1 MIIRSPRVNCL
12 TACATG
18 GEAVKSAK
26 KSPLLFT
33 KNPADCST
41 PLWDF
46 PPGRRSVRYTKGLH
60 MVDIKKVLASMVLL
74 LLGAT
79 ASLAAEAPDQKT
91 AWNALKNKQEY
102 VLGVYDAVRGWS
114 MQEPDTA
121 LPFFGNHDKNALISE
136 AIKMVDDMYDAG
148 NGYEVVPAAQIIR
161 LFWESSRD
169 QENAGRNFKFSLDEA
184 AQDYNA
190 YFRSGGK

>member
-1 MIIRSPRVNCL
+1 
-12 TACATG
+12 
-18 GEAVKSAK
+18 
-26 KSPLLFT
+26 
-33 KNPADCST
+33 
-41 PLWDF
+41 
-46 PPGRRSVRYTKGLH
+46 

>member
-1 MIIRSPRVNCL
+1 
-12 TACATG
+12 
-18 GEAVKSAK
+18 
-26 KSPLLFT
+26 
-33 KNPADCST
+33 
-41 PLWDF
+41 
-46 PPGRRSVRYTKGLH
+46 
-60 MVDIKKVLASMVLL
+60 MVLL

-79 ASLAAEAPDQKT
+79 ASFAAEVPDQKA

-114 MQEPDTA
+114 LQEPDTA
-121 LPFFGNHDKNALISE
+121 LPFFGGHDKNVLIAE
-136 AIKMVDDMYDAG
+136 AVKMVDDMYDAG

-169 QENAGRNFKFSLDEA
+169 KENAGRTLKFSLDEA

>member
-1 MIIRSPRVNCL
+1 MPPALVATVPL
-12 TACATG
+12 T
-18 GEAVKSAK
+18 
-26 KSPLLFT
+26 
-33 KNPADCST
+33 
-41 PLWDF
+41 
-46 PPGRRSVRYTKGLH
+46 
-60 MVDIKKVLASMVLL
+60 
-74 LLGAT
+74 GAT
-79 ASLAAEAPDQKT
+79 ASFAAESPDQKA

-114 MQEPDTA
+114 LQEPDTA
-121 LPFFGNHDKNALISE
+121 LPFFGDHDKNALIAE
-136 AIKMVDDMYDAG
+136 AVTMVDRMYDAG

-169 QENAGRNFKFSLDEA
+169 KENAGRNFKFSLDEA

>member
-1 MIIRSPRVNCL
+1 ML
-12 TACATG
+12 G
-18 GEAVKSAK
+18 
-26 KSPLLFT
+26 
-33 KNPADCST
+33 
-41 PLWDF
+41 
-46 PPGRRSVRYTKGLH
+46 
-60 MVDIKKVLASMVLL
+60 IKKISASLILL

-79 ASLAAEAPDQKT
+79 ASFAAEAPDQKA

-114 MQEPDTA
+114 LQEPDAA
-121 LPFFGNHDKNALISE
+121 LPFFGDHDKNDLIAE
-136 AIKMVDDMYDAG
+136 AVTMVDRMYDAG
-148 NGYEVVPAAQIIR
+148 NGYEAIPAAQIIR

-169 QENAGRNFKFSLDEA
+169 KENSGRNFKFSLDET